1 MRLSAMVGQ
10 TLREVPAGADL
21 VSHRLLSRSGMIRCV
36 PGEDWAFLPR
46 GLRSLQ
52 KLKGMI
58 HGGLLELDGQE
69 LFGAAPR
76 MITDWMMDMVRL
88 VSRDLRSYRRFP
100 CIVFGIQ
107 PVIYGEGKSGD
118 GLLGT
123 GWPVMALTASLHRD
137 TDCRDI
143 FFSHLKKQ
151 WRRLFER
158 CSLAAQEV
166 GSLPAASVGSAGCAF
181 VVYHDAGRDE
191 VVTCSSCG
199 YAAMADS
206 ACCVAACQGDI
217 EPQRTVEDI
226 ATPGAETIDDLAG
239 FLGVMKSQTLKAV
252 LYTATGGLQDG
263 DYFLFVSIRGDRDVD
278 ERKLTRITNGARLRP
293 ATEAEIRSAGALPG
307 YASPIGLRNVTV
319 VADLSVRWGSNFVVG
334 ANREGYHVRN
344 VNYGRDFEA
353 DIMADISLVRPGD
366 VCPVCGQPVELA
378 PAFEIARLNVKDTL
392 EYRGGSMSFLDEDG
406 REKLAAAGSFS
417 LNCSR
422 LLAAVVEQNHD
433 EHGII
438 WPQAVAPHQISLIT
452 IGANKVRVKDEGERL
467 YSFLRGMGYDV
478 LYDDRSE
485 SAGVK
490 FKDADLIGAP
500 LRLVISKRTIADE
513 VVEVKARDGEE
524 VVVVPLSNL
533 ADEVR
538 KHLLEGGR

>member
-1 MRLSAMVGQ
+1 MRLSVMVGQ

-21 VSHRLLSRSGMIRCV
+21 ASHRLLSRSGMIRCV
-36 PGEDWAFLPR
+36 PGGDWAFLPR

-52 KLKGMI
+52 KLKEII
-58 HGGLLELDGQE
+58 HCGFHELDGQE
-69 LFGAAPR
+69 LFGTAPR
-76 MITDWMMDMVRL
+76 LINDWMMDMVKL
-88 VSRDLRSYRRFP
+88 VSRDLRSYRRLP
-100 CIVFGIQ
+100 CIIYGIQ
-107 PVIYGEGKSGD
+107 PVFYGEGKSRN

-123 GWPVMALTASLHRD
+123 EWPVMALAASLHRD
-137 TDCRDI
+137 TDRCDE
-143 FFSHLKKQ
+143 FFSLLKKQ

-158 CSLAAQEV
+158 CSLAVQEV
-166 GSLPAASVGSAGCAF
+166 GSLPAASVGSTGCAF
-181 VVYHDAGRDE
+181 VVYHDAGPDD

-199 YAAMADS
+199 YAALADS
-206 ACCVAACQGDI
+206 SCCVAACQGDV
-217 EPQRTVEDI
+217 ETQRAVEDI
-226 ATPGAETIDDLAG
+226 ATPGAETIADLAG
-239 FLGVMKSQTLKAV
+239 FLGVMESQILKAV
-252 LYTATGGLQDG
+252 LYTATGGLRDG

-278 ERKLTRITNGARLRP
+278 ERKLVRITNGARLRP
-293 ATEAEIRSAGALPG
+293 ATEAEVRSVGAVPG

-319 VADLSVRWGSNFVVG
+319 VADLSVRWGFNFVMG

-344 VNYGRDFEA
+344 VNYGRDFES

-392 EYRGGSMSFLDEDG
+392 ECRGGSMSFLDDAG
-406 REKLAAAGSFS
+406 REKPVAAGSFS

-438 WPQAVAPHQISLIT
+438 WPQAVAPHQISLIA
-452 IGANKVRVKDEGERL
+452 IGANKTRVKDEGERL
-467 YSFLRGMGYDV
+467 YAFLRGMGFDV

-490 FKDADLIGAP
+490 FKDADLIGVP
-500 LRLVISKRTIADE
+500 LRLVISKKTIADE
-513 VVEVKARDGEE
+513 VVEVKARDGAE

-533 ADEVR
+533 ADEVH
-538 KHLLEGGR
+538 KHLLEGNS